1 MSVQIIAAR
10 IRFWIVSAVTMVMVY
25 ALIVSAAHIIHV
37 AQTIGV
43 PGWQAKTAWV
53 LVDLPAL
60 IGKLLQ
66 IKLPRHGYVFVA
78 STRKTGV
85 RLTFFSG
92 SISLACN
99 VASGI
104 IEGSFGAAGWGA
116 FVVMMFLVL
125 ETVVTKIKVSAG
137 SSKSKA
143 SDTDQDSTTAAPAA
157 VKAANRSGRKCATG
171 CTCKRHN
178 RIPVTVA
185 P

>member
-1 MSVQIIAAR
+1 MNVQTVASR
-10 IRFWIVSAVTMVMVY
+10 IRAWIVAAVTAVMVY
-25 ALIVSAAHIIHV
+25 ALVVSAAHIIHV
-37 AQTIGV
+37 AQTVGV

-85 RLTFFSG
+85 KLTFFSG
-92 SISLACN
+92 TISLACN
-99 VASGI
+99 IASGL

-125 ETVVTKIKVSAG
+125 ETVVTKIKVATG
-137 SSKSKA
+137 ASKSKA
-143 SDTDQDSTTAAPAA
+143 TDDNGQSVPATAKA
-157 VKAANRSGRKCATG
+157 VNRNGRKCATG

-178 RIPVTVA
+178 RSSVTVA